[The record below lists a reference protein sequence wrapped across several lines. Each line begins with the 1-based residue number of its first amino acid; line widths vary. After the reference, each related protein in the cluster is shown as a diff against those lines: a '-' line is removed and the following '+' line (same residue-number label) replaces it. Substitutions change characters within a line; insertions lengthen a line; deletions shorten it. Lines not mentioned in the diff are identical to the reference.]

1 MSKSIVLSAETLEA
15 SMSTQQTGIQGMQ
28 RAAAAALRE
37 HWVLFLVEGVVLLVL
52 GATAV
57 VLPPIATLAV
67 TILFGW
73 LFLVSGVVGLFTSF
87 WMRHA
92 PGFWWSL
99 LSAALGIVVGAML
112 LGSPL
117 VGALSL
123 TLVLIAFFLIEG
135 VVSIMFAL
143 DHKRELSGQWGWML
157 MSGLIDLVLAVMI
170 FVGLPSTA
178 SWAVGLLVGI
188 NMIFGG
194 TALIA
199 MALHARKTA

>member
-1 MSKSIVLSAETLEA
+1 
-15 SMSTQQTGIQGMQ
+15 MSTQQSGIQNIQ
-28 RAAAAALRE
+28 RAATAALHE

-73 LFLVSGVVGLFTSF
+73 LFLVSGIVGLVTSF
-87 WMRHA
+87 WMRQA

-99 LSAALGIVVGAML
+99 LSAVLGIVVGAML

-117 VGALSL
+117 TGAFSL

-135 VVSIMFAL
+135 AVSIMFAL

-157 MSGLIDLVLAVMI
+157 MSGIVDLALAIMI
-170 FVGLPSTA
+170 FAGLPSTA
-178 SWAVGLLVGI
+178 AWAVGLLVGV

-194 TALIA
+194 VALIA
-199 MALHARKTA
+199 MALHARKLA

>member
-1 MSKSIVLSAETLEA
+1 
-15 SMSTQQTGIQGMQ
+15 MSTQQSGIQGIQ
-28 RAAAAALRE
+28 RAATAALRE

-73 LFLVSGVVGLFTSF
+73 LFLVSGIVGLVTTF

-99 LSAALGIVVGAML
+99 LSAALGIIVGAML
-112 LGSPL
+112 LASP
-117 VGALSL
+117 VTGALSL

-135 VVSIMFAL
+135 AVSIMFAL
-143 DHKRELSGQWGWML
+143 DHRRELSGQWGWML
-157 MSGLIDLVLAVMI
+157 MSGIIDLVLAMMI
-170 FVGLPSTA
+170 FAGLPSTA
-178 SWAVGLLVGI
+178 AWAVGLLVGI

>member
-1 MSKSIVLSAETLEA
+1 
-15 SMSTQQTGIQGMQ
+15 MSTQQPSIQGIQ
-28 RAAAAALRE
+28 RAATAALRE

-67 TILFGW
+67 TILLGW
-73 LFLVSGVVGLFTSF
+73 LFLVSGILGLITTF

-99 LSAALGIVVGAML
+99 LSAVLGIVVGAVL
-112 LGSPL
+112 LASPL
-117 VGALSL
+117 TGTFSL
-123 TLVLIAFFLIEG
+123 TLVLVAFFLVEG
-135 VVSIMFAL
+135 AVSIMFAL

-157 MSGLIDLVLAVMI
+157 VSGIIDLGLAIMI
-170 FVGLPSTA
+170 FAGLPSTA
-178 SWAVGLLVGI
+178 AWAVGLLVGI

>member
-1 MSKSIVLSAETLEA
+1 
-15 SMSTQQTGIQGMQ
+15 MSTQQSGIQNIQ
-28 RAAAAALRE
+28 RAAAAALHE

-57 VLPPIATLAV
+57 VLPAIATLAV

-73 LFLVSGVVGLFTSF
+73 LFLVSGIVGLMTSF

-99 LSAALGIVVGAML
+99 LSAVLGIVVGAML

-117 VGALSL
+117 TGAFSL
-123 TLVLIAFFLIEG
+123 TLVLISFFLIEG
-135 VVSIMFAL
+135 AVSIMFAL

-157 MSGLIDLVLAVMI
+157 ISGIVDLALAVMI
-170 FVGLPSTA
+170 FAGLPSTA
-178 SWAVGLLVGI
+178 AWAVGLLVGI
-188 NMIFGG
+188 NMLFGG

-199 MALHARKTA
+199 MALHARKMA